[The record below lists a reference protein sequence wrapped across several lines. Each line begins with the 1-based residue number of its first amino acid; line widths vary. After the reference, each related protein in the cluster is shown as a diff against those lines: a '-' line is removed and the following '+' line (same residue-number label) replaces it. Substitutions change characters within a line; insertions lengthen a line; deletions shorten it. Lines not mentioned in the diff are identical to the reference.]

1 MRIRD
6 LSIISHL
13 SLWKN
18 IEADLPQ
25 RPSDTIPLFRSWLGY
40 TVWDPL
46 KYWSDLQ
53 VSESL
58 FWPLQL
64 ALYHCRWLKGSCNAW
79 ASQLQTVLKIVYPCQ
94 LLHHLSLD
102 GISRNQD
109 FQHLISITATLRLP
123 LAAYFLIWKITLLH
137 SRLKLES
144 ICYCLNNNYQN
155 YKFLKNKEKKKWC
168 LIPNFTYI
176 WYGTECAVTWN
187 WQPQKAEQMYTCMYI
202 WDDVWTLWLIEN
214 D

>member
-1 MRIRD
+1 MKEHRGRSTTETFRHYPTVRVLAWLHSVRPFEVLKWFASFRVAVLTSTAGTMPLQMAQGFLQCMSFTTANSSKNSVPSSATSPFVIRWHFKKSRFSTFD
-6 LSIISHL
+6 LHNSNVKATVSCLFSHL
-13 SLWKN
+13 EDH
-18 IEADLPQ
+18 ITPQ
-25 RPSDTIPLFRSWLGY
+25 
-40 TVWDPL
+40 
-46 KYWSDLQ
+46 
-53 VSESL
+53 
-58 FWPLQL
+58 
-64 ALYHCRWLKGSCNAW
+64 
-79 ASQLQTVLKIVYPCQ
+79 
-94 LLHHLSLD
+94 
-102 GISRNQD
+102 
-109 FQHLISITATLRLP
+109 
-123 LAAYFLIWKITLLH
+123 

-176 WYGTECAVTWN
+176 WYGIECAVTWN